1 VRREVAVAQVLD
13 DGTLAEGIID
23 LAYLSD
29 TGWVI
34 VDFKTDETVD
44 ARGSYATQLY
54 RYVEAVK
61 RATGLEASGVLLQV

>member
-1 VRREVAVAQVLD
+1 LD

-29 TGWVI
+29 TGWIV
-34 VDFKTDETVD
+34 VDFKTDERVE
-44 ARGSYATQLY
+44 ARGPYAAQLHH
-54 RYVEAVK
+54 YVEAVK